1 MKKNGFV
8 FVESIIA
15 VVILASSLLLLYS
28 SFTTILQTEKT
39 RVYYDD
45 ASYIYRTWYLKE
57 LFNNLNFTAVIRDLT
72 ANENKD
78 FVTVG
83 AEYQGLFEGHE
94 QDRSLVN
101 KLLSDYEVNQI
112 IVMKESKVDDLKKCT
127 QECANNRSC
136 SNYES
141 CNNLYMN
148 VSESMLGYLKTI
160 NIDLSCTYVFVAEY
174 TTCNAG
180 NTNCHKYYSWV
191 SV

>member
-8 FVESIIA
+8 FVESIVA

-39 RVYYDD
+39 RVYYD

-57 LFNNLNFTAVIRDLT
+57 VFNNLNFTAVIRDLT
-72 ANENKD
+72 GNDNKD

-83 AEYQGLFEGHE
+83 TEYQGLFEGHE

-112 IVMKESKVDDLKKCT
+112 IVIKENKVDNLKKCT
-127 QECANNRSC
+127 QECANDRSC
-136 SNYES
+136 SNYEN

-148 VSESMLGYLKTI
+148 LSDTMISYLKTI
-160 NIDLSCTYVFVAEY
+160 NIDISCTYVFAVEY

>member
-15 VVILASSLLLLYS
+15 VVVLASSLLLLYS

-72 ANENKD
+72 SNDTKD

-83 AEYQGLFEGHE
+83 PEYQGLFEGHE
-94 QDRSLVN
+94 QDRDLVT
-101 KLLSDYEVNQI
+101 KLLSDFEVNQI
-112 IVMKESKVDDLKKCT
+112 IVMKENKVDDLKKCT
-127 QECANNRSC
+127 QECVNDRNC
-136 SNYES
+136 SNYEN

-148 VSESMLGYLKTI
+148 LSDTMISYLKTI
-160 NIDLSCTYVFVAEY
+160 NIDLSCTYVFAVEY
-174 TTCNAG
+174 TTCNMG
-180 NTNCHKYYSWV
+180 NTNCHKYHSWV